1 MKEQSNTIVTTGFGS
16 YLNSDRRTPFHCRLV
31 MAYLRVT
38 TGFYFVM
45 LFPQLIDIHL
55 KISTKNQNSLSDY

>member
-16 YLNSDRRTPFHCRLV
+16 YLNSDRRTPFHCRPV
-31 MAYLRVT
+31 QAYLRVT

-55 KISTKNQNSLSDY
+55 KINTKNQNSLSDY